1 MNRTK
6 WAIATT
12 IALGIAVAATQ
23 AQDRS
28 PTVANMPPS
37 VVKTVPQSG
46 AVDVD
51 PDLDRISV
59 TFSKD
64 MIDGNWSWT
73 QISDDTFPKMIGKP
87 EYLDDKR
94 TCVLNVELEPGRTY
108 VTWINSA
115 RFGNFKDTDGRSA
128 APYLLVFQTKASET
142 Q

>member
-1 MNRTK
+1 MNRKK
-6 WAIATT
+6 WVIGTT
-12 IALGIAVAATQ
+12 IALGLAVAAIQ
-23 AQDRS
+23 AQDQS

-51 PDLDRISV
+51 PGLDRISV

-64 MIDGNWSWT
+64 MMDGNWSWT

-87 EYLDDKR
+87 KYLDDKR
-94 TCVLNVELEPGRTY
+94 TCVLSVELEPGKTY
-108 VTWINSA
+108 VTWLNSA
-115 RFGNFKDTDGRSA
+115 RYGNFKDTDGRSA
-128 APYLLVFQTKASET
+128 APYLLVFQTTASEA